1 MDARAILVDKK
12 QVRVFSA
19 ELAKVIGLNESIFLQ
34 QLHYWLTKKE
44 EKQDSRT
51 VHDGYTWYYCTQ
63 NEWKQQ
69 FPFWSVSTI
78 KRIITNLRKNNYI
91 IIENHNRKGY
101 DKTNWF
107 RINYQ
112 ALEDIPAGQNEL
124 VDGSDIPKG
133 QFEPM
138 EVTGDNIP
146 SGQNEPMREV
156 QNEPIHEVKM
166 NQPIPKIS
174 TEISLPQNND
184 KRERNEKD
192 VSAHGNQNRFVGL
205 ENDYQFRRWQREVHT
220 AMSQIY
226 CTLNEDDV
234 LEVILYFV
242 ETYNECT
249 GEVHPHFTQT
259 GMIKVIEKFQEQ
271 EFDVNGRIVDV
282 PFDVETYKELIDR
295 YFDTEFYG
303 ADYKLWHFLSGNIRA
318 YRQLEIY
325 NQAV

>member
-1 MDARAILVDKK
+1 MDARAILEDKK
-12 QVRVFSA
+12 GNRVFSA
-19 ELAKVIGLNESIFLQ
+19 ELAKVIGLNESIFLC

-44 EKQDSRT
+44 DKQDCRT
-51 VHDGYTWYYCTQ
+51 IFDGYVWVYNTFD
-63 NEWKQQ
+63 EWQKQ
-69 FPFWSVSTI
+69 FPFWSKSTL
-78 KRIITNLRKNNYI
+78 KRTINNLRKNGYI
-91 IIENHNRKGY
+91 ICESHNRRGY
-101 DKTNWF
+101 DRTLWY
-107 RINYQ
+107 RIDYEV
-112 ALEDIPAGQNEL
+112 LEDIPTGQN
-124 VDGSDIPKG
+124 
-133 QFEPM
+133 EPM
-138 EVTGDNIP
+138 EVTEDNVP
-146 SGQNEPMREV
+146 SGQNEPMGKG
-156 QNEPIHEVKM
+156 QNEPFHGVKM
-166 NQPIPKIS
+166 NPPIPNN
-174 TEISLPQNND
+174 TTDTTFQNNND
-184 KRERNEKD
+184 SRERNEKD
-192 VSAHGNQNRFVGL
+192 VSAHGCEENRFAGL
-205 ENDYQFRRWQREVHT
+205 ENDFQFRRWQRELRS
-220 AMSQIY
+220 AMNQIY